1 MLRHMICA
9 EARSGQY
16 EVFKK
21 PAFHKLKTLRSVCCR
36 RFWRLATLAQLVER
50 LTRNEQVDSSIL
62 SSGSMHT
69 LHHIR
74 SMLGKVHFRC
84 SMVRIQRSIRQFP
97 SCLIWHKREWRNGS
111 RAGFRF
117 LCLRTCGFKSHLA
130 HDKGLIRT
138 RLIEVFGGRVWAS
151 GAAVMSFLQNTCQ
164 TCDNTYRL
172 QRSTCLAAIA
182 ITAVS

>member
-1 MLRHMICA
+1 MQVVLHDGEQTFFAHILPTFYKKQLHFINCINHCNVDFPMFFM
-9 EARSGQY
+9 SPLLPLG
-16 EVFKK
+16 VF
-21 PAFHKLKTLRSVCCR
+21 L
-36 RFWRLATLAQLVER
+36 
-50 LTRNEQVDSSIL
+50 
-62 SSGSMHT
+62 
-69 LHHIR
+69 
-74 SMLGKVHFRC
+74 
-84 SMVRIQRSIRQFP
+84 
-97 SCLIWHKREWRNGS
+97 
-111 RAGFRF
+111 
-117 LCLRTCGFKSHLA
+117 GFKSHLA